1 MNLFPLKLFLLFLF
15 TCNVFGIPIEVI
27 TVGQNSVK
35 ELKTL
40 IYEEQVYCSTDEIS
54 RILKCQLYHSEK
66 RGKTVLYIENRRV
79 KISAQSTFILVD
91 DHVYQIPFPSIS
103 KATDIYLPA
112 AEFFDILKSSIFPEL
127 NYDSNKQILDFDIK
141 GFNINRVVIDEK
153 ANGTILYIKTRKEFP
168 EGHVSAF
175 KHKNGWFYV
184 TVKGGIIDSEKVKNT
199 YTRGNVRK
207 VTADQLNESAQLAF
221 KLGSDIVGHELYQT
235 DKPSEIVITLRSPI
249 ENNAYIKSMK
259 NRWFL
264 DTIVLDAGHGGKD
277 GGTQGKRGTK
287 EKDITLDIAKRLGSL
302 IEKNSRIKT
311 IYTREE
317 DVFISL
323 KKRTQMANEKN
334 GKLFISIHANA
345 NPNKKVRGFET
356 YLLRPGKTDDA
367 IAVASREN
375 SVINLEENKT
385 NFYDKLEGSN
395 LIMVTMAQSMYM
407 KESEYLAALIQE
419 EIGKKVSSK
428 NRGVKQAGFYVLVG
442 ASMPNVLVEVGY
454 LSNKY
459 EEKLLRKGSYRQ
471 NIAEGIY
478 QAVIKFKQS
487 KEKNLDKG

>member
-1 MNLFPLKLFLLFLF
+1 
-15 TCNVFGIPIEVI
+15 
-27 TVGQNSVK
+27 
-35 ELKTL
+35 
-40 IYEEQVYCSTDEIS
+40 
-54 RILKCQLYHSEK
+54 
-66 RGKTVLYIENRRV
+66 
-79 KISAQSTFILVD
+79 
-91 DHVYQIPFPSIS
+91 
-103 KATDIYLPA
+103 
-112 AEFFDILKSSIFPEL
+112 
-127 NYDSNKQILDFDIK
+127 
-141 GFNINRVVIDEK
+141 
-153 ANGTILYIKTRKEFP
+153 
-168 EGHVSAF
+168 
-175 KHKNGWFYV
+175 
-184 TVKGGIIDSEKVKNT
+184 
-199 YTRGNVRK
+199 
-207 VTADQLNESAQLAF
+207 
-221 KLGSDIVGHELYQT
+221 
-235 DKPSEIVITLRSPI
+235 
-249 ENNAYIKSMK
+249 
-259 NRWFL
+259 
-264 DTIVLDAGHGGKD
+264 
-277 GGTQGKRGTK
+277 
-287 EKDITLDIAKRLGSL
+287 
-302 IEKNSRIKT
+302 
-311 IYTREE
+311 
-317 DVFISL
+317 
-323 KKRTQMANEKN
+323 MANEKN

-356 YLLRPGKTDDA
+356 YLLRPGKTNDA

-395 LIMVTMAQSMYM
+395 LIMATMAQSMYM